1 MGGGGEMRMLLT
13 GGRVGSFEGAGVL
26 VFDGLGS
33 RWVLR
38 ARRLRPSRGPSW
50 VTPPTST
57 FGVSDQAL
65 GLTVTVLPPPVVEPL
80 AT

>member
-38 ARRLRPSRGPSW
+38 ARRLRPSRG
-50 VTPPTST
+50 
-57 FGVSDQAL
+57 A
-65 GLTVTVLPPPVVEPL
+65 VVGHPAHVDVRCE
-80 AT
+80 